1 MGLSSDSSLG
11 SSSGLSSGS
20 SLGSSS
26 SLSSGSPVQVWVR
39 VWVWV
44 HVWVRVWVRVRIWVG
59 VQVRVEFGIEFGIKF
74 GIKFGIEFCLSS
86 GLGYIHLNLLF
97 FIVYTPWPK
106 RRNKKKAKV
115 ITRWIITGL
124 TTGLKIW
131 KMIYRKNRSKKYLWN
146 ILIYFQVY
154 VYLKSSNTFLE
165 HNLSSEYF
173 SYFPPLT
180 WIYNVLLQQFSNL
193 GNKFALV
200 LTVEKVKLRG
210 KLRCFFI

>member
-1 MGLSSDSSLG
+1 MGKNGSNPPLNWKKNSDPPLDKIRSALT
-11 SSSGLSSGS
+11 
-20 SLGSSS
+20 
-26 SLSSGSPVQVWVR
+26 
-39 VWVWV
+39 
-44 HVWVRVWVRVRIWVG
+44 
-59 VQVRVEFGIEFGIKF
+59 
-74 GIKFGIEFCLSS
+74 
-86 GLGYIHLNLLF
+86 GYIHLNLLF

-115 ITRWIITGL
+115 ITRWIITGFS
-124 TTGLKIW
+124 TGLKIW

-210 KLRCFFI
+210 KLRCFLFKQSVTIQKR